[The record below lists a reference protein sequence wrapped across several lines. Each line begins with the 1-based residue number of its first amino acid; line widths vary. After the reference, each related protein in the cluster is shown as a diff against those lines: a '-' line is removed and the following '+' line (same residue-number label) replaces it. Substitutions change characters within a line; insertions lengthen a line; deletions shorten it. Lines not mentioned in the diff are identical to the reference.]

1 MVPMHLTVLG
11 CSGSVNG
18 PGAACSG
25 YLVSAPGELP
35 VLIDCGPGVFGEL
48 QAVAD
53 PNDVAVVLSH
63 LHADHCMDLPAMLVW
78 RRWAPVPAVGRVP
91 LWGPSGTASRIGAGS
106 SEFAGEI
113 DDISDTFAVSEW
125 TDGQTEVLRGLRFD
139 ARKMD
144 HPPET
149 YGLRITGPDGEVL
162 AYSGDTAA
170 CDQLVE
176 LARGADVF
184 LCEAS
189 WTHDPANRPP
199 HLHMSGLEA
208 GEAAAAAGVGVLA
221 ITHIPPWTSTADVLA
236 EARSAFSGHIELVQQ
251 GQELDVAAVAS
262 RA

>member
-1 MVPMHLTVLG
+1 M
-11 CSGSVNG
+11 NG

-25 YLVSAPGELP
+25 YLLSAPGELP
-35 VLIDCGPGVFGEL
+35 VLLDCGPGVFGEL

-91 LWGPSGTASRIGAGS
+91 LWGPAGTAARIGAGS
-106 SEFAGEI
+106 SEFPGEV
-113 DDISDTFAVSEW
+113 DDISDTFEVFEW
-125 TDGQTEVLRGLRFD
+125 VDGQGIDLRGLHIEP
-139 ARKMD
+139 RKMD
-144 HPPET
+144 HPPTT
-149 YGLRITGPDGEVL
+149 YGVRVTGPDGAVL
-162 AYSGDTAA
+162 AYSGDTAL
-170 CDQLVE
+170 CDGLID

-208 GEAAAAAGVGVLA
+208 GEAATAAGVGVLA
-221 ITHIPPWTSTADVLA
+221 ITHIPPWTSTADILA

-251 GQELDVAAVAS
+251 GQELDVAAVSS